1 MSILPALVGS
11 GAAIVTI
18 AVAVILMRHLN
29 RAPSKA
35 HPWLRR
41 LAIILMYAAGS
52 VIAASGAASFLSGMA
67 GTAAAWA
74 GGQWAPLITTGVVIA
89 ALVLF
94 TGTAVAFIWA
104 PDDHAAVTALF
115 VPLALGLVSGGV
127 LHELYVATTIPGQ
140 QVAAALHAWLAG

>member
-1 MSILPALVGS
+1 MSILPALLGS

-18 AVAVILMRHLN
+18 AAAVLLMRHLD

-41 LAIILMYAAGS
+41 LCILMMYAAGS
-52 VIAASGAASFLSGMA
+52 VIAVSGATSALSGL
-67 GTAAAWA
+67 TAAAAGWI

-94 TGTAVAFIWA
+94 VGTAVAFIWA
-104 PDDHAAVTALF
+104 PDDHAAFTALAL
-115 VPLALGLVSGGV
+115 PLVLGLVGGGV
-127 LHELYVATTIPGQ
+127 LHALYVTTTAPAQ
-140 QVAAALHAWLAG
+140 QFAYALHAWLAG